1 MTTKRKRLPGA
12 GHFLLLAALLL
23 GIVTM
28 HTLGH
33 PREHGPSAERATAA
47 AHARVGPDGGHAR
60 ATADSG
66 HAGAATV
73 GGHAPKA
80 TVGGHAQARA
90 DQRQPHGT
98 GGGEHTT
105 NPPSTP
111 TDKTPH
117 DPAMDPLSL
126 CLAVLGA
133 ALTLALLYAAVHRG
147 PWGTPV
153 HVQRLAR
160 VLDTLRPNPPPPRT
174 LLAHLSVL
182 RV

>member
-1 MTTKRKRLPGA
+1 MPGA
-12 GHFLLLAALLL
+12 GRFLLLAALLL

-33 PREHGPSAERATAA
+33 PREHGPSAERATTGQTHAA
-47 AHARVGPDGGHAR
+47 EDIAHARVGADGGHAR
-60 ATADSG
+60 VTTDGKHAHVATGDK
-66 HAGAATV
+66 HARVATD
-73 GGHAPKA
+73 GGHAE
-80 TVGGHAQARA
+80 QRA
-90 DQRQPHGT
+90 NHKPAHGT
-98 GGGEHTT
+98 GEHTT
-105 NPPSTP
+105 TPPS
-111 TDKTPH
+111 PH
-117 DPAMDPLSL
+117 DPGMDPLSL

-133 ALTLALLYAAVHRG
+133 ALTLALLYAAVHQG

-153 HVQRLAR
+153 HVHRLAR